1 MVHPATIF
9 VCINKRGGKGCIG
22 EESRAVFRALHARA
36 RERGGQVRIQRMTC
50 LGECS
55 HGPNAK
61 IKGGQV
67 FNRVT
72 LDDVERIL
80 DAAET

>member
-1 MVHPATIF
+1 MSSIPTIF

-22 EESRAVFRALHARA
+22 AQSREVFRALHARA
-36 RERGGQVRIQRMTC
+36 KERGGHVKVERMVC
-50 LGECS
+50 MGYCS

-67 FNRVT
+67 FNEVT
-72 LDDVERIL
+72 LDDIERIL
-80 DAAET
+80 DAAEG